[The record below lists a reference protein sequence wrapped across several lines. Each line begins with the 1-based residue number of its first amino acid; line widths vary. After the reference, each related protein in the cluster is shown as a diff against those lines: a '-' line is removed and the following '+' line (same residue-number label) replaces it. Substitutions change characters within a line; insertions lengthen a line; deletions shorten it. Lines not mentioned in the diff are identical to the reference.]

1 MSEIHSNEIIYEEGW
16 RQSAPPTDYSE
27 NEDTPIDEVPE
38 KPDEQPDSS
47 KPLLIT
53 VQLIICLLAAL
64 ALFLMKSMDSDFYH
78 VFMDYYRDELE
89 KPVISQGV
97 FDALDVSRLFGESAV
112 SITSTP
118 DEAADF

>member
-1 MSEIHSNEIIYEEGW
+1 MSEIHNNEIIYEEGW
-16 RQSAPPTDYSE
+16 RQSAPPADIE
-27 NEDTPIDEVPE
+27 ETPIDEVPE
-38 KPDEQPDSS
+38 KPDEKSDAS

-78 VFMDYYRDELE
+78 EFMDYYRDELE
-89 KPVISQGV
+89 KPVVSQGV